1 MMPQAQPQSRIKTAD
16 RRRQTGSAGD
26 FSRIER
32 WLQEI
37 REPDRRAMPLD
48 FFEAIETLPNQQQ
61 HQHHQS
67 QQQHSHAAVKYF
79 DYRHDSG
86 SSSTS
91 DSDCSKL
98 SATESE
104 TELKQSESSSESL
117 ASLNSNKMK
126 IVREQ
131 QQQQHQ
137 QQSQKPS
144 CPGGCGDNRVSG
156 TSDHEQQL
164 APTSAKQAPDAA
176 PNSVTCRFQLYQRR
190 SPSNSKLS
198 STTSSSSS
206 SSTSTSESAC
216 PNSRRQRHR
225 RQLTLLRSLQP
236 DDPALVRIS
245 AHRGVSISLGAIT
258 DDRRRPIAV
267 SGASWRSVME
277 AVSDMSRAMPGLMS
291 PGDIKSSIS
300 SSPEAA
306 AAAAAVD
313 ASRTETEKS
322 ARQQHKKA
330 EAVHDDR
337 RAHAATPPTQI
348 KATEQRRN
356 QGADRSSQHRKKQR
370 QSEQPDAARRSSY
383 KLAQNVR
390 FQLITPQRESMFEQ
404 DSTTGKPVHPRLRHL
419 LDSMGMDMVFLERT
433 VGPNNVP
440 SVKVRFLLNKFEQLT
455 AFCSAIDYQLP
466 KQGST

>member
-1 MMPQAQPQSRIKTAD
+1 
-16 RRRQTGSAGD
+16 
-26 FSRIER
+26 
-32 WLQEI
+32 
-37 REPDRRAMPLD
+37 
-48 FFEAIETLPNQQQ
+48 
-61 HQHHQS
+61 
-67 QQQHSHAAVKYF
+67 
-79 DYRHDSG
+79 
-86 SSSTS
+86 
-91 DSDCSKL
+91 
-98 SATESE
+98 
-104 TELKQSESSSESL
+104 
-117 ASLNSNKMK
+117 MK
-126 IVREQ
+126 IFREE

-277 AVSDMSRAMPGLMS
+277 AVSDISRAMPGLMS

-313 ASRTETEKS
+313 ASRTETEKT
-322 ARQQHKKA
+322 
-330 EAVHDDR
+330 
-337 RAHAATPPTQI
+337 TPPTQT
-348 KATEQRRN
+348 KATEQLRN
-356 QGADRSSQHRKKQR
+356 QGADRSGQHRKKQR